1 MREAV
6 RHRGPDADG
15 LWMEGQIGFGHC
27 RLSII
32 DLSTAANQPMATPD
46 GQTVII
52 YNGEIYNFRELRKE
66 LEAEGC
72 RFRTRSDTEAL
83 LWGYRVWGIET
94 LARKLDGMAAF
105 ALWDAGAKRL
115 FLLRDRYGL
124 KPLYIWRQPGRLS
137 FASEIKAFMAD
148 PAFKVRLNLRALNEY
163 FTFQNQ
169 FRTHTL
175 FEGVE
180 LLEPG
185 TILTV
190 DAGGETRRRYWD
202 FDFSTRD
209 ETITFELDYMQ
220 REATEVL
227 PKLLDA
233 IGFRRGVLLGHSDGA
248 SIAAIY
254 AGSVQD
260 HRIRGLALLAPHFF
274 VEEFSL
280 QEIRHAK
287 ERYDA
292 GDLRAKLSR
301 HHADVDNAFRG
312 WNDAWLDPDF
322 GSVFDIVE
330 PLAYIRVPI
339 LIVQGEDD
347 PYGTVRQIEVAEE
360 ECYCPVD
367 AMLLPGCGH
376 APTAT
381 SPRRRWRR

>member
-1 MREAV
+1 MALPDEGFVEVGRAKLEYRMIGPRPHEAPTIV
-6 RHRGPDADG
+6 MLHEGLGAAG
-15 LWMEGQIGFGHC
+15 LWSDFPE
-27 RLSII
+27 RL
-32 DLSTAANQPMATPD
+32 
-46 GQTVII
+46 
-52 YNGEIYNFRELRKE
+52 
-66 LEAEGC
+66 AE
-72 RFRTRSDTEAL
+72 RTKAGVFVYSRAGYGRSSPVSL
-83 LWGYRVWGIET
+83 PR
-94 LARKLDGMAAF
+94 
-105 ALWDAGAKRL
+105 
-115 FLLRDRYGL
+115 
-124 KPLYIWRQPGRLS
+124 P
-137 FASEIKAFMAD
+137 
-148 PAFKVRLNLRALNEY
+148 
-163 FTFQNQ
+163 
-169 FRTHTL
+169 
-175 FEGVE
+175 
-180 LLEPG
+180 
-185 TILTV
+185 
-190 DAGGETRRRYWD
+190 
-202 FDFSTRD
+202 
-209 ETITFELDYMQ
+209 LDYMTQ
-220 REATEVL
+220 EATEVL

-312 WNDAWLDPDF
+312 WNDAWLDPAF

-339 LIVQGEDD
+339 LILQGEDD
-347 PYGTVRQIEVAEE
+347 PYGTVRQIRVAEE

-376 APTAT
+376 APYRDKPAETLEAV
-381 SPRRRWRR
+381 SSFVSRIFELHGEAAAMERAA